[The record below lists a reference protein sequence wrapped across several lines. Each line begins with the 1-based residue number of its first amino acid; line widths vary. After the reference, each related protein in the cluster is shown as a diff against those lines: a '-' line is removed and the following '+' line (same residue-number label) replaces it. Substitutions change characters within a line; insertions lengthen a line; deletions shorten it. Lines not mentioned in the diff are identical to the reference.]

1 MKPRTL
7 TLITAVVAVLA
18 LAVIA
23 LGPRLR
29 SGSGGDLDLSGQP
42 HLGAA
47 DAPVEVVLFEDF
59 RCSHCASF
67 TETVFPLLERE
78 FVASG
83 AARIYYLNF
92 PVLGPAS
99 VGVAEVGECVYQ
111 QSEATFWQFKTVL
124 FRSQGGGDLER
135 RSSLLDLVR
144 SYAPDID
151 ISTLQGCLDSDATSR
166 ELQHDQAMARSLQ
179 LTGTPSVLVNGRLT
193 TSSYDAIAAA
203 IRQALADQN

>member
-18 LAVIA
+18 LAAIA

-99 VGVAEVGECVYQ
+99 VEVAEVGECVFA
-111 QSEATFWQFKTVL
+111 QSEAAFWQLKAVL
-124 FRSQGGGDLER
+124 YRSQGGGALER

-144 SYAPDID
+144 NYAPDID
-151 ISTLQGCLDSDATSR
+151 LTALQSCLDSDAPGR
-166 ELQHDQAMARSLQ
+166 EVDRDEKMARALQ
-179 LTGTPSVLVNGRLT
+179 LSGTPSVLVNGRLT
-193 TSSYDAIAAA
+193 TSSYDAVAAA
-203 IRQALADQN
+203 IRQALAAQD